1 MRRLR
6 ALAKTRSRAT
16 NVFPFAGSACD
27 SRHVHANGPQ
37 FSEPRR
43 QPTMGP
49 SGRPADHRPG
59 LPGRFRGAQTPRGRP
74 GRRCPRGV
82 CDMAFDFVITWPV
95 WLLTT
100 EDSIERDELGT
111 PIGLK
116 ERPGF
121 DILKEGDKA
130 RLIAFTD
137 KDLADPY
144 LSRHKAK
151 WVKVSFD
158 DP

>member
-1 MRRLR
+1 
-6 ALAKTRSRAT
+6 
-16 NVFPFAGSACD
+16 
-27 SRHVHANGPQ
+27 
-37 FSEPRR
+37 
-43 QPTMGP
+43 
-49 SGRPADHRPG
+49 
-59 LPGRFRGAQTPRGRP
+59 
-74 GRRCPRGV
+74 
-82 CDMAFDFVITWPV
+82 MAFDFVITWPV

-137 KDLADPY
+137 KDLADRY

-158 DP
+158 DPERFTRWLRSFAQAGVTSVLFDPEPIGTIYSIGTVISALERGPV